1 MQELQQTT
9 SSNSYY
15 NLVSALYHALQEA
28 QTSSAYIRDAEQEGQ
43 QELAQFFRQ
52 LQQQANQRAQQVQR
66 LLDHLRSS
74 QPNRVTDQTMVSE
87 QGQYGLQS

>member
-43 QELAQFFRQ
+43 QELA
-52 LQQQANQRAQQVQR
+52 
-66 LLDHLRSS
+66 RSFAS
-74 QPNRVTDQTMVSE
+74 CSSKPISE
-87 QGQYGLQS
+87 RRRCSGCSIT